1 MRFVESMEL
10 TVGYVQ
16 QLLAAGMLGF
26 RVDDVVDLECLRT
39 RPFRIA
45 EHVQLADVQAFDKGA
60 GLLETGIRFTPRT
73 DDHID
78 ADKGV
83 RHDLFDLFDLM
94 PEQDRVVT
102 AAHQFQ
108 HLVASAL

>member
-73 DDHID
+73 DDPH
-78 ADKGV
+78 
-83 RHDLFDLFDLM
+83 R
-94 PEQDRVVT
+94 RR
-102 AAHQFQ
+102 
-108 HLVASAL
+108 